1 MYSRR
6 AAGKEL
12 GARRVSFLA
21 DPTLCFYTKKT
32 KYAASVITYSPSH
45 IEEVRV
51 LMSLSPK
58 LLPEV
63 PGLWRREGLK
73 GWFSVL
79 LPALPYISSWLLKC
93 VATPYEGRNIANQ
106 WKVAV
111 LERILLVS
119 VWRKKRRRP
128 GPGAVAGK
136 GASLHGPH
144 EVHPR

>member
-21 DPTLCFYTKKT
+21 DPTLRFYTKKT
-32 KYAASVITYSPSH
+32 KYAASVITCSPSH

-51 LMSLSPK
+51 RMSC
-58 LLPEV
+58 LPSCS
-63 PGLWRREGLK
+63 LK
-73 GWFSVL
+73 CQASGGERGSRAGFFQL